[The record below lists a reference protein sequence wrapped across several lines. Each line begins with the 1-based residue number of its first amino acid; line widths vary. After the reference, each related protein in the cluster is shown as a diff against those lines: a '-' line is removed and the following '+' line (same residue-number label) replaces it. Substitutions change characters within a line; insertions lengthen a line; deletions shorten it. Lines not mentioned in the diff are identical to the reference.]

1 MKKNGRHAGFTLMEL
16 MIAVAI
22 LAILTVIAVPTY
34 LDSVIKS
41 NRRAA
46 QGFVMDVSLRQ
57 NQVLL
62 DRRSYASTLADLGMA
77 LPAEVAKAY
86 TVSITATAGPP
97 PSYTIT
103 ATPKV
108 GTAQVKDGALTL
120 SSAGVKTPAEKW

>member
-1 MKKNGRHAGFTLMEL
+1 MKKNQRHAGFTLIEL
-16 MIAVAI
+16 MIAVMIVAVLAMIAI
-22 LAILTVIAVPTY
+22 PAY
-34 LDSVIKS
+34 MDSVVKS

-57 NQVLL
+57 NQILL

-77 LPAEVAKAY
+77 LPTEVAKAY

-103 ATPKV
+103 ATPKA

-120 SSAGVKTPAEKW
+120 SSAGVKTPAGKW